1 MKKIALA
8 LLVAA
13 FAAAPAAAASKHKKM
28 TAQEKANAK
37 AMEVNEQSW
46 RIIRDG
52 APLILPS
59 WAIPIYFGTHMDEQF
74 APKKNKKKKK

>member
-37 AMEVNEQSW
+37 AMEVNAQSW
-46 RIIRDG
+46 RIVRDG
-52 APLILPS
+52 APLILPT
-59 WAIPIYFGTHMDEQF
+59 WAQVIYFTMYADDKT
-74 APKKNKKKKK
+74 AKKKRK

>member
-13 FAAAPAAAASKHKKM
+13 FAASPAAAAKKHKAM

-37 AMEVNEQSW
+37 AMEVNYQSW
-46 RIIRDG
+46 RIVRDG
-52 APLILPS
+52 APLILPT
-59 WAIPIYFGTHMDEQF
+59 WAQAIYFSTMYKDPDTAGT
-74 APKKNKKKKK
+74 KKKK

>member
-13 FAAAPAAAASKHKKM
+13 FAVSPAAAAKKHKAM

-37 AMEVNEQSW
+37 AMEVNYNSW

-59 WAIPIYFGTHMDEQF
+59 WAIPIYFGTHMDEKL
-74 APKKNKKKKK
+74 APKKAPKKKK